1 MSVSHRIGHGLLRAL
16 VNPAGRRFRAG
27 LQDVEAVQR
36 AALSRLLSRVA
47 GAPRDQVL
55 PPVDADW
62 RWEQFAE
69 ALPVTGYQDWQ
80 QVIERQRSFGEG
92 ALIRS
97 PVARYQP
104 TSGSTS
110 GVKWLPYTDLFL
122 HQLNSAIGAWLYDLY
137 RQYPRMAGGSHYW
150 SVSWLPNDM
159 RRLAD
164 AHIND
169 DMKLLS
175 SGRRLLASL
184 TQAAPESIS
193 LAGTSEDAQFATLV
207 YLVADSQ
214 LSVLSVWSPSFALT
228 LFDRLFD
235 WRDELV
241 EVLRQGQWGRRGD
254 SLRHLPCPRSVRAAA
269 ILHEWQGVP
278 DSTLFA
284 ALWPKLALISA
295 WDTAASATWA
305 EALKALLPHAAF
317 QGKGLWAT
325 EGVVTFPWQGETPL
339 AYQSHVYEFEDL
351 DSGRILPP
359 WALRTGQEVQPLLS
373 TGTGLL
379 RYRMQDRVRV
389 SGHLGSVP
397 CLTFLGRDDGVDMV
411 GEKLSAVF
419 VQQVLDGLPLDEG
432 QRVVTLLAAQD
443 SDGQGRAGYLLLL
456 DSDQPRT
463 PDNTVRLAEALDA
476 ALGKQF
482 HYTLARNLGQL
493 APARVLCRMHM
504 RERYLGLCR
513 DLGMIEGNIKIEPL
527 RLWPGTLPVALRDVM
542 AAAPG
547 EADRCAV

>member
-1 MSVSHRIGHGLLRAL
+1 MSLSHRIGHGLLRAL
-16 VNPAGRRFRAG
+16 VTPAGRRFRAG
-27 LQDVEAVQR
+27 LDDLEAVQR
-36 AALSRLLSRVA
+36 ANLSRLLSRVA
-47 GAPRDQVL
+47 GAHRDQVL
-55 PPVDADW
+55 PPVDRHW
-62 RWEQFAE
+62 RWEDFAR

-80 QVIERQRSFGEG
+80 QVIERQRRFGEG
-92 ALIRS
+92 CLIRS

-110 GVKWLPYTDLFL
+110 GVKWLPYTEMFL
-122 HQLNSAIGAWLYDLY
+122 SQLNSAIGAWLHDLY
-137 RQYPRMAGGSHYW
+137 RQYPRMAHGSHYW

-159 RRLAD
+159 RQQAD

-193 LAGTSEDAQFATLV
+193 LAQTSEDAQFATLV
-207 YLVADSQ
+207 YLVADAQ
-214 LSVLSVWSPSFALT
+214 LSVMSVWSPSFALT

-241 EVLRQGQWGRRGD
+241 DVLRRGEWGRRQA
-254 SLRHLPCPRSVRAAA
+254 SLQHLPCPRSPRAAA
-269 ILHEWQGVP
+269 MLYDWQGAP
-278 DSTLFA
+278 EPALFA
-284 ALWPKLALISA
+284 ALWPRLALVSA

-305 EALKALLPHAAF
+305 DALRALLPHADF

-325 EGVVTFPWQGETPL
+325 EGVVTFPWQGHTPL

-359 WALRTGQEVQPLLS
+359 WALREGQEVQPLLT
-373 TGTGLL
+373 TGSGML

-419 VQQVLDGLPLDEG
+419 VQQVLDALPLADG

-443 SDGQGRAGYLLLL
+443 CDGEGRAGYRLLL
-456 DSDQPRT
+456 DSDRPEV
-463 PDNTVRLAEALDA
+463 PADSARLATRLDEAL
-476 ALGKQF
+476 GQQF

-493 APARVLCRMHM
+493 APARVLCHRHM
-504 RERYLGLCR
+504 REHYLGLCR

-527 RLWPGTLPVALRDVM
+527 RLWPGALPAALRLP
-542 AAAPG
+542 AARQG
-547 EADRCAV
+547 EVDSCAV